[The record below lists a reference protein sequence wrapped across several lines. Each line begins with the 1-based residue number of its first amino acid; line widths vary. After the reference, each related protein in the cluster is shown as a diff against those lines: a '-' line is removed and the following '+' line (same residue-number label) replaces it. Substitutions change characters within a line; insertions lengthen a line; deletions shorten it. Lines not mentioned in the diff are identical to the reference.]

1 MSSQLSTTVVYFL
14 QLSTT
19 LDNFLQLSTT
29 VYNFKQSLGSPG
41 FPGPLSG
48 TENRHVCNFPASSW
62 NKTRLLRHGRKIPP
76 INHILPYLILVGL
89 LMQT

>member
-29 VYNFKQSLGSPG
+29 FYNFKQSLGSPG

-48 TENRHVCNFPASSW
+48 TENRHVCNFPASS
-62 NKTRLLRHGRKIPP
+62 RKQSVGPSPP
-76 INHILPYLILVGL
+76 SAYPSCGP
-89 LMQT
+89 